1 MGKVIYLF
9 PKALSRSEK
18 EPSRFVVFAV
28 NVLMLLGTIII
39 ISAAVVTSRQ
49 LVDQVV
55 FTVLVPG
62 VVVGLILIVVATSI
76 GRRYGVQGGNG
87 EK

>member
-18 EPSRFVVFAV
+18 KPGPSVVFAV
-28 NVLMLLGTIII
+28 NILMLLGAIII
-39 ISAAVVTSRQ
+39 TAAAVVTARH
-49 LVDQVV
+49 LVDRVV

-62 VVVGLILIVVATSI
+62 VVAGLVLIVVATSI
-76 GRRYGVQGGNG
+76 GRRYGVPDANR
-87 EK
+87 ER